1 MKMPRIKKY
10 LSLLCMVCLISIT
23 ATAQPS
29 QGKKQEPASYSAET
43 LVKFIEAT
51 KHVSRIQQE
60 GEQKM
65 VQMIEEEDLDVETFN
80 KIAEMMMSP
89 EQVQD
94 DNISAEQMESFNSVL
109 EKLQVFQVEMQR
121 EMESAITG
129 TGMEVE
135 EYQNIIEDY
144 QSDPALQQ
152 QIQEMLQ
159 E

>member
-23 ATAQPS
+23 VTAQPS
-29 QGKKQEPASYSAET
+29 QGKKQESASYSAET
-43 LVKFIEAT
+43 LDKFIEAT

-65 VQMIEEEDLDVETFN
+65 VQMIEEEDLDIETFN